1 VVLEEQVMAEL
12 VTGALLAIVLFLAVY
27 LDIRTSRVPN
37 WLTLAAMCI
46 GPFVHSLLEG
56 AQGAMF
62 SLSGLGAGLA
72 LFFIFYLTGGMGA
85 GDVKLMGAIGAVV
98 GPYGAFMS
106 GILALMLGGIY
117 AVGAM
122 CYQWGAATTA
132 RKLVSTAHRI
142 VLVPHIRLGDDLKLP
157 FHLRYALVIASGTL
171 LFRLGLHPFG
181 G

>member
-1 VVLEEQVMAEL
+1 MAESVL
-12 VTGALLAIVLFLAVY
+12 GALLAIVLFLAVY

-37 WLTLAAMCI
+37 WVTFAAMCS
-46 GPFVHSLLEG
+46 GLFVHSLLEG

-62 SLSGLGAGLA
+62 SLSGLGLGLIV
-72 LFFIFYLTGGMGA
+72 FLTLYFLGDMSA

-98 GPYGAFMS
+98 GPYGAIIS
-106 GILALMLGGIY
+106 GILALIVGGIY

-122 CYQWGAATTA
+122 CYEWGVGTTA
-132 RKLVSTAHRI
+132 RKLLSAAYRAIFVSNTHWAE
-142 VLVPHIRLGDDLKLP
+142 DLRLP

-171 LFRLGLHPFG
+171 LFRFGLHPFG